1 MKVALIGSGISSI
14 GAIMSLVQR
23 TDISVDHYLGCSSK
37 NSFNYKYLNGQPAS
51 SLSAGGLSQHWHGVI
66 PITNYHRSMVNF
78 DRLFNHFY
86 PKNLVDNYDLFVP
99 LRPFRGLVQTKKNR
113 SIFKG
118 NYKNILDLV
127 IQVERTGTRWK
138 VKCNAGQDSY
148 DLVILCAGD
157 IETLKILGIN
167 PSSAELYD
175 HVNGYLGT
183 ADNTNF
189 NPKLETCLTI
199 HGHSKKIFSETSNSI
214 FMCRPVVSK
223 KTKINAL
230 AQINYGLT
238 KSGVIADLLKNLNV
252 NKLNEAF
259 YNRFGVRCL
268 KGNTSSLHFQKTVKV
283 RLDETNK
290 ELFLCFEK
298 SMFDEMLATSGPLS
312 SIKGFNPSES
322 NYYPGTHI
330 RAKLPVSYDLGK
342 NMITGLLDRQDV
354 MSPYHHSFVKLV
366 TTFNRVQEFFGE

>member
-37 NSFNYKYLNGQPAS
+37 NSFNHKYVNGQPAS

-66 PITNYHRSMVNF
+66 PITNYHRSIVNF

-99 LRPFRGLVQTKKNR
+99 LRPLRGLVQTKKNI

-118 NYKNILDLV
+118 KYKNIQDLV
-127 IQVERTGTRWK
+127 IQIERTGTRWK
-138 VKCNAGQDSY
+138 VQCTAGQDSY

-157 IETLKILGIN
+157 IEILKVLGIK

-183 ADNTNF
+183 AENTNF
-189 NPKLETCLTI
+189 DPKLETRLML
-199 HGHSKKIFSETSNSI
+199 HGHTKKIFWESSSSI
-214 FMCRPVVSK
+214 FMSRPVVSK
-223 KTKINAL
+223 KTNSNAL

-259 YNRFGVRCL
+259 YNRFGVRFL
-268 KGNTSSLHFQKTVKV
+268 KENTSSLHFQKTVKV

-290 ELFLCFEK
+290 ELFLCFEN
-298 SMFDEMLATSGPLS
+298 SMFDAMLATSGPLS
-312 SIKGFNPSES
+312 SIKEFNPSEF
-322 NYYPGTHI
+322 NFYPGTHV
-330 RAKLPVSYDLGK
+330 RAQLPVSYNLEK
-342 NMITGLLDRQDV
+342 NLITGLLDRQDV

-366 TTFNRVQEFFGE
+366 TTFNRVETFFEE